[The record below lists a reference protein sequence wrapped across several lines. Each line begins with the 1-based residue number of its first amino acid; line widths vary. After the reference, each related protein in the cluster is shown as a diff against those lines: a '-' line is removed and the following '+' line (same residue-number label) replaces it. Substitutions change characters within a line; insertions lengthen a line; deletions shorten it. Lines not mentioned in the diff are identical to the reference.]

1 MNGTQSK
8 PKVSYIFIQ
17 IIIVQAFIKFGAR
30 YGSGHTQPCN
40 LRFTHKIRRRIPYSS
55 VSCGTTPL
63 LLHTLSV
70 CLTAVL
76 ECVEYR
82 ASYLSF
88 GLCVVCTQH
97 ANHHLPSFLMFQRG
111 LWDLLEHVTRR
122 QLRCQQQSSSEK
134 TRFFFQAL
142 LYRKSPWWALYLIED
157 SLCSF
162 FFHPPKINEKNN
174 NTFLPEKR
182 KV

>member
-1 MNGTQSK
+1 MLLNFFCFFLFFVCKKHQFCKKFLQKIKSK
-8 PKVSYIFIQ
+8 KYGSHMSYIFIQ
-17 IIIVQAFIKFGAR
+17 IIIVQVFIKFGAR

-111 LWDLLEHVTRR
+111 LWDLLEHV
-122 QLRCQQQSSSEK
+122 LWLSWGC
-134 TRFFFQAL
+134 
-142 LYRKSPWWALYLIED
+142 
-157 SLCSF
+157 
-162 FFHPPKINEKNN
+162 H
-174 NTFLPEKR
+174 
-182 KV
+182 

>member
-17 IIIVQAFIKFGAR
+17 IIIVQVFIKFGAR
-30 YGSGHTQPCN
+30 YSSGHTQPCN

-70 CLTAVL
+70 CLAVL

-111 LWDLLEHVTRR
+111 LWDLLEVRATGFDVN
-122 QLRCQQQSSSEK
+122 SSMYVCSK
-134 TRFFFQAL
+134 RAACMPTAGNARAAGLASGLHQATGAARF
-142 LYRKSPWWALYLIED
+142 YRA
-157 SLCSF
+157 
-162 FFHPPKINEKNN
+162 
-174 NTFLPEKR
+174 
-182 KV
+182 